1 MWTWKHND
9 LGDHPEFAGDFDAAL
24 RAIRARTI
32 VIQGETDS
40 YFPPVD
46 SEYEVQTIPN
56 AELRVIPT
64 VWGHLAPFNPEDQA
78 FIDRAIA
85 ELLAG

>member
-1 MWTWKHND
+1 M
-9 LGDHPEFAGDFDAAL
+9 
-24 RAIRARTI
+24 
-32 VIQGETDS
+32 
-40 YFPPVD
+40 
-46 SEYEVQTIPN
+46 IPN
-56 AELRVIPT
+56 GELRVIPT